1 MSDPTIE
8 VTRYPNRRLYDRSRG
23 QYVTLQE
30 LEQLVRDGR
39 TICVRDSK
47 TGEDLTRT
55 ILTQI
60 ILERFPERMDLIPV
74 PLLHMLLR
82 ANDLA
87 LDWLR
92 TYLRQ
97 SLAFLEQMPGSM
109 LSSAFTPPQAFTTPP
124 SFTPPTPFA
133 AATPFTPPVDWM
145 RSLFAPWQETPS
157 QQPKA
162 ESSDQAVPDSPP
174 VSSPDV
180 ASQEVPAPDDVL
192 PNAASA
198 PDTAPRD
205 NQLLQRMLQLEQR
218 LRELE
223 ATRSS
228 PPSTP
233 PNASGS

>member
-109 LSSAFTPPQAFTTPP
+109 LSSGFTPPQAFTSPP

-145 RSLFAPWQETPS
+145 RSLFAPWQEMPS

-162 ESSDQAVPDSPP
+162 ESNDQAEPESPL
-174 VSSPDV
+174 
-180 ASQEVPAPDDVL
+180 ASTSLAPPPDDV
-192 PNAASA
+192 PPDDAPAS
-198 PDTAPRD
+198 DTDPRD

-228 PPSTP
+228 PPSTLP
-233 PNASGS
+233 DASGS

>member
-1 MSDPTIE
+1 MTEPTIE

-109 LSSAFTPPQAFTTPP
+109 LSSAFTPPQAFTSPP

-145 RSLFAPWQETPS
+145 RSLFAPWQELPP

-162 ESSDQAVPDSPP
+162 ESSDRAEPDSPP
-174 VSSPDV
+174 ASSPDP
-180 ASQEVPAPDDVL
+180 ASPD
-192 PNAASA
+192 AASPDAAA
-198 PDTAPRD
+198 PEAAASGDDR
-205 NQLLQRMLQLEQR
+205 LLQRMLQLEQR

-223 ATRSS
+223 AARSS
-228 PPSTP
+228 PPSAP
-233 PNASGS
+233 RDASGS

>member
-97 SLAFLEQMPGSM
+97 SLAFLEQMPGAM
-109 LSSAFTPPQAFTTPP
+109 LTSAFTPPP
-124 SFTPPTPFA
+124 PFA
-133 AATPFTPPVDWM
+133 PPFAPAPGTPIAPPLDWM
-145 RSLFAPWQETPS
+145 RSLFQPWQETPS
-157 QQPKA
+157 QKSVA
-162 ESSDQAVPDSPP
+162 
-174 VSSPDV
+174 SPDQRPD
-180 ASQEVPAPDDVL
+180 ASESGEGLSSGSRPPS
-192 PNAASA
+192 PNAATTPEPMPEPNSETTSA
-198 PDTAPRD
+198 STPEPAVPLD
-205 NQLLQRMLQLEQR
+205 NQLLNRMLQLEKR

-223 ATRSS
+223 AAQPPPPAES
-228 PPSTP
+228 P
-233 PNASGS
+233 